1 MIKLLFSGYYDLSKY
16 VIGRPRIKV
25 LSSVINGSLYIPET
39 TLSLRYERGLFDG
52 SNPTFASDTAVDV
65 YDDEDVLIFRG
76 FLRSAAT
83 SQGVTSITL
92 VSNLNKLLSGNV
104 EYTAGVIHP
113 AFILEGLLSGAGI
126 PNIGITA
133 WATKYPAMASVYSST
148 LSDNAKGSDA
158 VSQLT
163 DMMTMDLA
171 VENGV
176 VKAIPR
182 AGTSSTYTMNLSGYP
197 QLHDDGISRQV
208 KGVSINYVFSG
219 GLALSIGNQKEG
231 CWSVDYGAGSN
242 LQCYDIAS
250 AYELARARFDRF
262 QTAHPVYLCPVAR
275 KNFEPA
281 LGSFFNVSDGPMQGL
296 FRQVGYET
304 DGKNYYVYMEAL

>member
-1 MIKLLFSGYYDLSKY
+1 MLNT
-16 VIGRPRIKV
+16 P
-25 LSSVINGSLYIPET
+25 P
-39 TLSLRYERGLFDG
+39 GLFI
-52 SNPTFASDTAVDV
+52 P
-65 YDDEDVLIFRG
+65 
-76 FLRSAAT
+76 
-83 SQGVTSITL
+83 
-92 VSNLNKLLSGNV
+92 
-104 EYTAGVIHP
+104 P
-113 AFILEGLLSGAGI
+113 FILEGLLSGAGI

-148 LSDNAKGSDA
+148 LSDNAKGADA

-171 VENGV
+171 VEAGV

-262 QTAHPVYLCPVAR
+262 QTAHPVYLCPVSERTLNLRLVRSLMSVMAR
-275 KNFEPA
+275 CK
-281 LGSFFNVSDGPMQGL
+281 GL
-296 FRQVGYET
+296 FRQGWVMKPMV
-304 DGKNYYVYMEAL
+304 KNYYVYMEAL